1 LPPTPVKDECNIF
14 YCTSI
19 QHSIA
24 YQMSRSRDENSEI
37 IHPSSSPR
45 PNPPSPLNTKS
56 RVPQASNHR
65 PPPHENPMPSDQEKA
80 HPPSPVGGSRTK
92 ALTAAPQIDVNYSS
106 HGYVCMTLVM
116 AIHTHGPIVILGYS
130 QIPHG
135 AITTRSFPVILLRY
149 PGVTQAGNIKFDHEV
164 TLESM
169 MLLIDTYEML
179 WLYLCDTWLI
189 HG

>member
-1 LPPTPVKDECNIF
+1 
-14 YCTSI
+14 
-19 QHSIA
+19 
-24 YQMSRSRDENSEI
+24 MSRSRDENSEI

-130 QIPHG
+130 QIPVPPTLARGDHYT
-135 AITTRSFPVILLRY
+135 IFSSDTSSI
-149 PGVTQAGNIKFDHEV
+149 PGSYSG
-164 TLESM
+164 
-169 MLLIDTYEML
+169 
-179 WLYLCDTWLI
+179 
-189 HG
+189 G